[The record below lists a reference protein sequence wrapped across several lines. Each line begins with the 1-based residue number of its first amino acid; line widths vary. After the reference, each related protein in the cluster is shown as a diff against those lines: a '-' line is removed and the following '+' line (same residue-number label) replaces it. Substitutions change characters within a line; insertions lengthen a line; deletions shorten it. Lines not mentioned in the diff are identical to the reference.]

1 MEVSRSES
9 GPGPDIASAFTGWF
23 GRTVSWLTLLMVLLT
38 FAIVILRYGMN
49 QGWIWL
55 QESVTYLH
63 ALVFMTAAA
72 WAFQTDDHVRVDIFY
87 RDRSGRHKAW
97 VNLIGTLIFLV
108 PFSIFLIVI
117 GWDYVAASWL
127 TMEGSREAG
136 GLPLVYLLK
145 SLILIM
151 PALLLIQSFSVVRAC
166 IFTLGSDR
174 SGESVPPEE
183 SDPTQESE
191 HS

>member
-1 MEVSRSES
+1 VEVSLPES
-9 GPGPDIASAFTGWF
+9 GPARRDIASAFTGWI

-87 RDRSGRHKAW
+87 RDRSNRHKAW
-97 VNLIGTLIFLV
+97 VNLLGTLIFLA

-117 GWDYVAASWL
+117 GWDYVAASWV
-127 TMEGSREAG
+127 TKEGSREAG

-151 PALLLIQSFSVVRAC
+151 PALLLIQSFSVVRAS
-166 IFTLGSDR
+166 IFTLR
-174 SGESVPPEE
+174 SEHSR
-183 SDPTQESE
+183 ESE
-191 HS
+191 HDLESKH

>member
-1 MEVSRSES
+1 MSLPES
-9 GPGPDIASAFTGWF
+9 GSVGPDIASVLIDWI
-23 GRTVSWLTLLMVLLT
+23 GRVVSWLTLFMVLLT
-38 FAIVILRYGMN
+38 FGIVLLRYGMN

-87 RDRSGRHKAW
+87 RDRSSRHKAW
-97 VNLIGTLIFLV
+97 VDLLGTLIFLV

-117 GWDYVAASWL
+117 GWDYVAASWA
-127 TMEGSREAG
+127 TKEGSREAG

-151 PALLLIQSFSVVRAC
+151 PALLLIQSFSVVKAC
-166 IFTLGSDR
+166 IFTLGSD
-174 SGESVPPEE
+174 
-183 SDPTQESE
+183 
-191 HS
+191 HSRETDHS